1 MTRQEIFVK
10 IEAISK
16 KIFGEK
22 TILTEETAST
32 DIEQWDS
39 MNHVVLISTIEA
51 AFKVSFELMEVIG
64 INKLGDFIDLIQKKQ
79 NQCS

>member
-1 MTRQEIFVK
+1 MTRQEIFTK

-22 TILTEETAST
+22 TIITEETAST

-39 MNHVVLISTIEA
+39 MNHVILISTIEKEL
-51 AFKVSFELMEVIG
+51 KVSFDIMEVIG
-64 INKLGDFIDLIQKKQ
+64 ITKLGDFIDLIQKKQ
-79 NQCS
+79 I

>member
-1 MTRQEIFVK
+1 MTRQEIFTK

-22 TILTEETAST
+22 TIITEETAST

-39 MNHVVLISTIEA
+39 MNHVVLISTIEKE
-51 AFKVSFELMEVIG
+51 FKISFDIMEVIG
-64 INKLGDFIDLIQKKQ
+64 ITKLGDFIDLIQKKQ
-79 NQCS
+79 N